1 MAREEVD
8 AVRWTCDGCGSY
20 ALADADS
27 GLPAGFVFDLTLT
40 AVDAERSE
48 YTDVY
53 ACRIG
58 CVRKAIKTLTG
69 ARDPSE
75 PVEGQVSTD
84 DVESEN
90 EQ

>member
-20 ALADADS
+20 ALADEKS
-27 GLPAGFVFDLTLT
+27 GLPAGFVFDLTFT
-40 AVDAERSE
+40 ATDATAIEWA
-48 YTDVY
+48 DVY

-69 ARDPSE
+69 ARDLSE
-75 PVEGQVSTD
+75 PVEGQVSID
-84 DVESEN
+84 DAESES